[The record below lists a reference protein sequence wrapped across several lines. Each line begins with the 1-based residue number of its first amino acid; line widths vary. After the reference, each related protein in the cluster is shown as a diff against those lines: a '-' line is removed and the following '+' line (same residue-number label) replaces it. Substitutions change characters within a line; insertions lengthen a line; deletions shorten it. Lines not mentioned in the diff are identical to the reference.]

1 MGLFSNANDN
11 QTAALFLLAL
21 WAVYLVGMNMH
32 LNNKGHSDA
41 MDELNRERIS
51 SISGF
56 SAGGSQLMN
65 SYDPSKF
72 ERVFLIDPASTTAQS
87 MKDYEGEVVF
97 LYGWDVHEDVYG
109 KEYSEIIP
117 EVKEGGGIVENIDMN
132 HYKFPKYTFSKYQNQ
147 L

>member
-51 SISGF
+51 
-56 SAGGSQLMN
+56 
-65 SYDPSKF
+65 
-72 ERVFLIDPASTTAQS
+72 
-87 MKDYEGEVVF
+87 EGKRP
-97 LYGWDVHEDVYG
+97 YAY
-109 KEYSEIIP
+109 
-117 EVKEGGGIVENIDMN
+117 
-132 HYKFPKYTFSKYQNQ
+132 
-147 L
+147 